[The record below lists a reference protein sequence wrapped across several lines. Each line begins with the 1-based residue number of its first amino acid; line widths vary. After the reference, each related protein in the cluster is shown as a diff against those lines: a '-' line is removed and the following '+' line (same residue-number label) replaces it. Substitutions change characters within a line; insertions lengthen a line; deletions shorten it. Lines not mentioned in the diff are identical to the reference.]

1 MNEFLLIICVMS
13 LVLLTTAHVSYGQI
27 ISQYIETESG
37 TRPKGIEIWN
47 NTKDT
52 LDFSVNPLS
61 VLKGTNGAAPKLD
74 FFSDE
79 GRLAPTKVLVIGTSE
94 MEISTTNQGVNF
106 YEENFTFN
114 GDDALVI
121 QYGDSITD
129 IFGTPGQDQLSR
141 VFVYL

>member
-13 LVLLTTAHVSYGQI
+13 SVLLTTAQVSYGQI

-61 VLKGTNGAAPKLD
+61 VLKGTNGTAPKLD
-74 FFSDE
+74 FFLDE
-79 GRLAPTKVLVIGTSE
+79 GRLAPTKVLVIGTSD
-94 MEISTTNQGVNF
+94 MEISTTKLPF
-106 YEENFTFN
+106 YT
-114 GDDALVI
+114 GSSAH
-121 QYGDSITD
+121 
-129 IFGTPGQDQLSR
+129 
-141 VFVYL
+141 